1 MKRLTITDIR
11 NRIRSRLDG
20 AEDFTYRDRYE
31 RLAETAIDSAQP
43 SQICTV
49 IEYGCINNDR
59 LSLDTM
65 CRLFDALYEYGDVSQ
80 IKKYGNSILKEYV
93 SRVRDAKET
102 QTYLKKKLGLAKSKV
117 TTKIQNNFDDIKDA
131 FNRLYSGGKSNL
143 NRNVKQISSVAKKAF
158 PNNPMVKNTTTKES
172 AYIGIYE
179 SMVDKTTE
187 MVSIDRI
194 LENYNRISKRFNID
208 RIIQENTMVNGI
220 EDTIVEI
227 CELID
232 TYDMSVKARYNTCL
246 ETCWYGLHKN
256 SFSFSESE
264 LVTTV
269 TNYYMTHGKNG
280 KACASILE
288 VSTVFDKKDYMGD
301 IDILMEEEPE
311 ETVSEGKMDRL
322 YRVTYN
328 GVGIYEA
335 FKNACTYDEWKSFK
349 NSDAVKWLPVPKA
362 YGKDTNNTSYF
373 TELGY
378 SKFKKNVYPII
389 TQKLDKGSIK
399 VDEVTLSTD
408 PIYSDLYQVVVPTTI
423 ARESSHQYMD
433 MDKFILPERYFKE
446 DVEEFKDV
454 KDYFYYGKEIDDIND
469 TSSQGT
475 PSTKISMIR
484 NPFEAIATTHPEK
497 INNVRL
503 EAIASCKDIVS
514 EFNAFFDSLFDE
526 MTEHNKHAIESFGSV
541 NFKKP
546 QQSISWAVENM
557 NKNIQFLQDYE
568 GISRDEAY
576 RIVKQNFIPESLTE
590 AGCRSLIN
598 IRITRNRAFTTC
610 LKTLVQCNYQFL
622 NLTEAEASSLASK
635 LDNANLSSQAI
646 ETIKDIMSKK
656 KTLRNFKVKDG
667 VYDFRDVGGGCI
679 FVSPSDVDDADMYYE
694 SKPDKHLP
702 DIFEYDAI
710 VYSHGGYNT
719 DTADDFNDAINNILD
734 NIENTIGHEYKEY
747 NDVRSQSKFISETDS
762 KAINNEIQKGSYTA
776 DEFISKFILKPRT
789 ELYKM
794 VTEFIKNMRSDR
806 KNAITYRNDFLDDL
820 DDFEDS
826 HLLVGQLGN
835 WVRWLKT
842 EVNSILPNWV
852 SSYANGDTSGNW
864 TVNPV
869 NTLRADRISTVP
881 ELIRQLKKE
890 GFKTILLTCC
900 NPGSIKLPNDI
911 VKDHSIRVFMGN
923 HSVYKENYTTDEREL
938 DHVVRR
944 LDRQIDYLIESYN
957 IDVITLQPIDVL
969 VEEYNEMYTL
979 YMTENA
985 IDVLTSLAK
994 KAIEIIVSLWKGLIS
1009 VVKYIIQSIKE
1020 FIFGPE
1026 KSGNSDAKLSK
1037 PIEMT
1042 VITVS
1047 NGKPDVV
1054 TKSISSPKEAKDLAV
1069 DSSKKIESLVKSM
1082 SDKET
1087 AEIKKIQ
1094 DAIDSGKT
1102 KVKDKNGK
1110 EATSESYIREVKYIN
1125 DDGED
1130 VPKVCPECGADVK
1143 VYLKGE
1149 PVFVCSNKN
1158 CSKYFGTVPFK
1169 EDGFDPF
1176 GFKKRREERE
1186 RLAKIADEEI
1196 KKYDSAYKSHLSNIA
1211 KICANKV
1218 EYMTI
1223 TDSISF
1229 ESMYGAYVSNIA
1241 TFVLTN
1247 DMDNEFAEKYGYGS
1261 DKHIK
1266 ATNGLLMNAEKK
1278 MKTLATKVD
1287 DYISKHNLPGRAISR
1302 AHDDYVVIEIE
1313 IPYENTSVTE
1323 AKLTSE
1329 QRAKLKDSDYGIPSK
1344 KKYPMP
1350 DESHVR
1356 SAIQMFNHVSSED
1369 EAELA
1374 KNIKKNIKQY
1384 GMSVDVGKENRF
1396 SKYYTSSNET
1406 ATIQNAIREYATGN
1420 KGYPDITLKEATDF
1434 NKILDDFKASNSEHK
1449 ESKLKMLVS
1458 KLYSKNVDNIVD
1470 GTPSLLSYIRT
1481 FFIIGTFAVPV
1492 IGPVIGIVA
1501 FIADRIVALHMDRE
1515 NTLKMR
1521 AAFQKEI
1528 RATDKKIDSTKDS
1541 EKRSRLEEY
1550 RKSLMDAYDKIDEY
1564 YSDLLSEKEMDEKFE
1579 NPDDDDI
1586 RMRSSGSMGGDD
1598 FSDFDFGDD
1607 LNDFDDD
1614 DDFENM
1620 DEASR
1625 YIVYTSKLANILEFQ
1640 CIHKTFNQEACR
1652 VMISK
1657 YPSFIK
1663 ELADV
1668 AIKFPTIIDPKDLRR
1683 SIDDIRSDAK
1693 INNMHI
1699 SVIEKYDLDNAYN
1712 DLDRAIDNQ
1721 KTTRPRDITFES
1733 YKLGVAIEIT
1743 RTLNEVYSSC
1753 MYYSPIVEAS
1763 FMNTIKL
1770 ASEKLKQSFQKLSDK
1785 EKTISRNLDVSVNN
1799 FAKAAEKSM
1808 TDDNREAILKGSVL
1822 PKASKIVKLAIANI
1836 GIGVLID
1843 PVVAVIG
1850 TLGYLGVSAHMKN
1863 KQKRAILDEIEVEL
1877 KMCQKYIDL
1886 AESKN
1891 DLKSLK
1897 KLYTIQRSLE
1907 RQKAKIMYNLKTKG
1921 ESYHTTEE
1929 LGNKY

>member
-11 NRIRSRLDG
+11 NRIRSRLEG

-31 RLAETAIDSAQP
+31 RLAETAINSAQP

-93 SRVRDAKET
+93 SKVRDAKET

-143 NRNVKQISSVAKKAF
+143 NRNVKQISSVVKKAF
-158 PNNPMVKNTTTKES
+158 PNNPIVKNTTTKES

-208 RIIQENTMVNGI
+208 RIIQENTMVNGVG
-220 EDTIVEI
+220 DTIVEL

-311 ETVSEGKMDRL
+311 EDDD
-322 YRVTYN
+322 TY
-328 GVGIYEA
+328 I
-335 FKNACTYDEWKSFK
+335 
-349 NSDAVKWLPVPKA
+349 
-362 YGKDTNNTSYF
+362 
-373 TELGY
+373 
-378 SKFKKNVYPII
+378 
-389 TQKLDKGSIK
+389 Q
-399 VDEVTLSTD
+399 
-408 PIYSDLYQVVVPTTI
+408 
-423 ARESSHQYMD
+423 
-433 MDKFILPERYFKE
+433 E
-446 DVEEFKDV
+446 D
-454 KDYFYYGKEIDDIND
+454 
-469 TSSQGT
+469 
-475 PSTKISMIR
+475 
-484 NPFEAIATTHPEK
+484 
-497 INNVRL
+497 
-503 EAIASCKDIVS
+503 
-514 EFNAFFDSLFDE
+514 
-526 MTEHNKHAIESFGSV
+526 
-541 NFKKP
+541 
-546 QQSISWAVENM
+546 
-557 NKNIQFLQDYE
+557 
-568 GISRDEAY
+568 
-576 RIVKQNFIPESLTE
+576 
-590 AGCRSLIN
+590 
-598 IRITRNRAFTTC
+598 
-610 LKTLVQCNYQFL
+610 
-622 NLTEAEASSLASK
+622 
-635 LDNANLSSQAI
+635 
-646 ETIKDIMSKK
+646 
-656 KTLRNFKVKDG
+656 
-667 VYDFRDVGGGCI
+667 
-679 FVSPSDVDDADMYYE
+679 
-694 SKPDKHLP
+694 
-702 DIFEYDAI
+702 
-710 VYSHGGYNT
+710 
-719 DTADDFNDAINNILD
+719 
-734 NIENTIGHEYKEY
+734 
-747 NDVRSQSKFISETDS
+747 
-762 KAINNEIQKGSYTA
+762 
-776 DEFISKFILKPRT
+776 
-789 ELYKM
+789 
-794 VTEFIKNMRSDR
+794 
-806 KNAITYRNDFLDDL
+806 
-820 DDFEDS
+820 
-826 HLLVGQLGN
+826 
-835 WVRWLKT
+835 
-842 EVNSILPNWV
+842 
-852 SSYANGDTSGNW
+852 
-864 TVNPV
+864 
-869 NTLRADRISTVP
+869 
-881 ELIRQLKKE
+881 
-890 GFKTILLTCC
+890 
-900 NPGSIKLPNDI
+900 
-911 VKDHSIRVFMGN
+911 
-923 HSVYKENYTTDEREL
+923 
-938 DHVVRR
+938 
-944 LDRQIDYLIESYN
+944 
-957 IDVITLQPIDVL
+957 
-969 VEEYNEMYTL
+969 
-979 YMTENA
+979 
-985 IDVLTSLAK
+985 
-994 KAIEIIVSLWKGLIS
+994 
-1009 VVKYIIQSIKE
+1009 
-1020 FIFGPE
+1020 
-1026 KSGNSDAKLSK
+1026 
-1037 PIEMT
+1037 
-1042 VITVS
+1042 
-1047 NGKPDVV
+1047 
-1054 TKSISSPKEAKDLAV
+1054 
-1069 DSSKKIESLVKSM
+1069 
-1082 SDKET
+1082 
-1087 AEIKKIQ
+1087 
-1094 DAIDSGKT
+1094 
-1102 KVKDKNGK
+1102 
-1110 EATSESYIREVKYIN
+1110 ESYIGEVKYIN

-1149 PVFVCSNKN
+1149 PVFVCSNKK

-1176 GFKKRREERE
+1176 GFKRRKEERE
-1186 RLAKIADEEI
+1186 RLAKIAEEKI
-1196 KKYDSAYKSHLSNIA
+1196 KKYNSTYKSHLSNIA

-1229 ESMYGAYVSNIA
+1229 ESMYGAYVANIA

-1261 DKHIK
+1261 VKHIK

-1278 MKTLATKVD
+1278 MKTLATKID
-1287 DYISKHNLPGRAISR
+1287 DYISKHDLPGRAISR

-1374 KNIKKNIKQY
+1374 KNIKKKIKRY

-1420 KGYPDITLKEATDF
+1420 NGYPDITLKEATDF
-1434 NKILDDFKASNSEHK
+1434 NKILDDFKASNDEHK
-1449 ESKLKMLVS
+1449 ESKLKMLVN

-1492 IGPVIGIVA
+1492 VGPVIGIVA

-1550 RKSLMDAYDKIDEY
+1550 RKSLIDAYDKIDEY

-1668 AIKFPTIIDPKDLRR
+1668 AIKFPTIIDPRDLRR

-1721 KTTRPRDITFES
+1721 KTTRPKDITFES

-1753 MYYSPIVEAS
+1753 IYYSPIVEAS

-1822 PKASKIVKLAIANI
+1822 LKASKIVKLAIANI

>member
-11 NRIRSRLDG
+11 NRIRSRLEG

-93 SRVRDAKET
+93 SKVRDAKET

-158 PNNPMVKNTTTKES
+158 PNNPMVKNAATKES

-220 EDTIVEI
+220 EDTIVEL

-301 IDILMEEEPE
+301 IDILMEEDPE

-389 TQKLDKGSIK
+389 AQKLDKGSIK

-408 PIYSDLYQVVVPTTI
+408 PVYSDLYQVVVPATTT
-423 ARESSHQYMD
+423 RESSHQYT
-433 MDKFILPERYFKE
+433 DKSIISERFFKE
-446 DVEEFKDV
+446 DEPISEWHHYDESIVDRPNNYRSYTEYSPVIPIYEVKMNTKDKVLNVLTMGNHWKKLRDEELHKH
-454 KDYFYYGKEIDDIND
+454 IND
-469 TSSQGT
+469 KFS
-475 PSTKISMIR
+475 IS
-484 NPFEAIATTHPEK
+484 PT
-497 INNVRL
+497 
-503 EAIASCKDIVS
+503 
-514 EFNAFFDSLFDE
+514 
-526 MTEHNKHAIESFGSV
+526 
-541 NFKKP
+541 NFKK
-546 QQSISWAVENM
+546 AYENWY
-557 NKNIQFLQDYE
+557 ITV
-568 GISRDEAY
+568 AY
-576 RIVKQNFIPESLTE
+576 DSNMTKDSDDIKVY
-590 AGCRSLIN
+590 
-598 IRITRNRAFTTC
+598 RAYMIAMYDFEPDIMIC
-610 LKTLVQCNYQFL
+610 
-622 NLTEAEASSLASK
+622 S
-635 LDNANLSSQAI
+635 
-646 ETIKDIMSKK
+646 IKDFIREYNVPRGECTYGDDPNITFVMYSFPEEHGPVLKETYGGRYFTDIVDNQVRMILYKHSKTYK
-656 KTLRNFKVKDG
+656 
-667 VYDFRDVGGGCI
+667 I
-679 FVSPSDVDDADMYYE
+679 
-694 SKPDKHLP
+694 KP
-702 DIFEYDAI
+702 Y
-710 VYSHGGYNT
+710 VNM
-719 DTADDFNDAINNILD
+719 D
-734 NIENTIGHEYKEY
+734 NIIATQRYL
-747 NDVRSQSKFISETDS
+747 DS
-762 KAINNEIQKGSYTA
+762 INA
-776 DEFISKFILKPRT
+776 
-789 ELYKM
+789 
-794 VTEFIKNMRSDR
+794 
-806 KNAITYRNDFLDDL
+806 
-820 DDFEDS
+820 
-826 HLLVGQLGN
+826 
-835 WVRWLKT
+835 
-842 EVNSILPNWV
+842 
-852 SSYANGDTSGNW
+852 
-864 TVNPV
+864 
-869 NTLRADRISTVP
+869 
-881 ELIRQLKKE
+881 
-890 GFKTILLTCC
+890 
-900 NPGSIKLPNDI
+900 
-911 VKDHSIRVFMGN
+911 
-923 HSVYKENYTTDEREL
+923 
-938 DHVVRR
+938 
-944 LDRQIDYLIESYN
+944 
-957 IDVITLQPIDVL
+957 
-969 VEEYNEMYTL
+969 
-979 YMTENA
+979 
-985 IDVLTSLAK
+985 
-994 KAIEIIVSLWKGLIS
+994 
-1009 VVKYIIQSIKE
+1009 
-1020 FIFGPE
+1020 
-1026 KSGNSDAKLSK
+1026 
-1037 PIEMT
+1037 
-1042 VITVS
+1042 
-1047 NGKPDVV
+1047 
-1054 TKSISSPKEAKDLAV
+1054 
-1069 DSSKKIESLVKSM
+1069 
-1082 SDKET
+1082 
-1087 AEIKKIQ
+1087 
-1094 DAIDSGKT
+1094 
-1102 KVKDKNGK
+1102 
-1110 EATSESYIREVKYIN
+1110 ESYIGEVKYIN
-1125 DDGED
+1125 DEGED

-1186 RLAKIADEEI
+1186 RLAKIAEEKM
-1196 KKYDSAYKSHLSNIA
+1196 KKYDSAYKSHLSNIT

-1229 ESMYGAYVSNIA
+1229 ESMYGAYVANIA

-1287 DYISKHNLPGRAISR
+1287 DYISKHDLPGRAISR

-1374 KNIKKNIKQY
+1374 KNIKKKIKQY

-1434 NKILDDFKASNSEHK
+1434 NKILDDFKASNDEHK
-1449 ESKLKMLVS
+1449 ESKLKMLVN

-1492 IGPVIGIVA
+1492 VGPVIGIIA

-1550 RKSLMDAYDKIDEY
+1550 RKSLMNAYDKIDEY

-1625 YIVYTSKLANILEFQ
+1625 YIVYTSKLANIFEFQ

-1668 AIKFPTIIDPKDLRR
+1668 AIKFPTIIDPRDLRR

>member
-1 MKRLTITDIR
+1 MARIRRAAQSAPQEVLVPEAEQPYAVPENWRWVRLGKVVNVSQNKTNVFCPDTKYVGLEHIAKHLGVVSFGTASEIKSVKSIFKKGDILYGKLRPYLNKHDVADFSGVCSTDIIVLQAKAFVDR
-11 NRIRSRLDG
+11 EFVNYFFDLNIFIEYATSHCRGINLPRVSTGVVLDACFPLPPRAEQERIVARIESLFARLDKAREKVDAVLGRCAARKAALLHKAFSGELTAAWRKARGIGLESWEEKLSGQLFSYVTSGSRGWAKYYSEEG
-20 AEDFTYRDRYE
+20 ALFIRMGN
-31 RLAETAIDSAQP
+31 LSHET
-43 SQICTV
+43 
-49 IEYGCINNDR
+49 IELN
-59 LSLDTM
+59 LS
-65 CRLFDALYEYGDVSQ
+65 EVQ
-80 IKKYGNSILKEYV
+80 HV
-93 SRVRDAKET
+93 
-102 QTYLKKKLGLAKSKV
+102 KLP
-117 TTKIQNNFDDIKDA
+117 DDIA
-131 FNRLYSGGKSNL
+131 
-143 NRNVKQISSVAKKAF
+143 
-158 PNNPMVKNTTTKES
+158 
-172 AYIGIYE
+172 
-179 SMVDKTTE
+179 
-187 MVSIDRI
+187 
-194 LENYNRISKRFNID
+194 
-208 RIIQENTMVNGI
+208 
-220 EDTIVEI
+220 
-227 CELID
+227 
-232 TYDMSVKARYNTCL
+232 
-246 ETCWYGLHKN
+246 
-256 SFSFSESE
+256 
-264 LVTTV
+264 
-269 TNYYMTHGKNG
+269 
-280 KACASILE
+280 
-288 VSTVFDKKDYMGD
+288 
-301 IDILMEEEPE
+301 
-311 ETVSEGKMDRL
+311 
-322 YRVTYN
+322 
-328 GVGIYEA
+328 
-335 FKNACTYDEWKSFK
+335 
-349 NSDAVKWLPVPKA
+349 
-362 YGKDTNNTSYF
+362 
-373 TELGY
+373 
-378 SKFKKNVYPII
+378 
-389 TQKLDKGSIK
+389 
-399 VDEVTLSTD
+399 
-408 PIYSDLYQVVVPTTI
+408 
-423 ARESSHQYMD
+423 
-433 MDKFILPERYFKE
+433 
-446 DVEEFKDV
+446 
-454 KDYFYYGKEIDDIND
+454 
-469 TSSQGT
+469 
-475 PSTKISMIR
+475 
-484 NPFEAIATTHPEK
+484 
-497 INNVRL
+497 
-503 EAIASCKDIVS
+503 
-514 EFNAFFDSLFDE
+514 
-526 MTEHNKHAIESFGSV
+526 
-541 NFKKP
+541 
-546 QQSISWAVENM
+546 
-557 NKNIQFLQDYE
+557 
-568 GISRDEAY
+568 
-576 RIVKQNFIPESLTE
+576 
-590 AGCRSLIN
+590 
-598 IRITRNRAFTTC
+598 
-610 LKTLVQCNYQFL
+610 
-622 NLTEAEASSLASK
+622 
-635 LDNANLSSQAI
+635 
-646 ETIKDIMSKK
+646 
-656 KTLRNFKVKDG
+656 
-667 VYDFRDVGGGCI
+667 
-679 FVSPSDVDDADMYYE
+679 
-694 SKPDKHLP
+694 
-702 DIFEYDAI
+702 
-710 VYSHGGYNT
+710 
-719 DTADDFNDAINNILD
+719 
-734 NIENTIGHEYKEY
+734 
-747 NDVRSQSKFISETDS
+747 
-762 KAINNEIQKGSYTA
+762 
-776 DEFISKFILKPRT
+776 
-789 ELYKM
+789 
-794 VTEFIKNMRSDR
+794 
-806 KNAITYRNDFLDDL
+806 
-820 DDFEDS
+820 
-826 HLLVGQLGN
+826 
-835 WVRWLKT
+835 
-842 EVNSILPNWV
+842 
-852 SSYANGDTSGNW
+852 
-864 TVNPV
+864 
-869 NTLRADRISTVP
+869 
-881 ELIRQLKKE
+881 
-890 GFKTILLTCC
+890 
-900 NPGSIKLPNDI
+900 
-911 VKDHSIRVFMGN
+911 KDHSIRVFMGN
-923 HSVYKENYTTDEREL
+923 HSVYKENYTAEEREL

-969 VEEYNEMYTL
+969 IEEYNEMYTL
-979 YMTENA
+979 YMNESA
-985 IDVLTSLAK
+985 IDVLANLAK

-1009 VVKYIIQSIKE
+1009 VVKYVIQSIKE

-1037 PIEMT
+1037 PVEMA

-1047 NGKPDVV
+1047 NGKPEVV

-1110 EATSESYIREVKYIN
+1110 EVTSESYIGEVKYIN

-1186 RLAKIADEEI
+1186 RLAKIAKEKM
-1196 KKYDSAYKSHLSNIA
+1196 KKYDSAYKSHLPNIA

-1229 ESMYGAYVSNIA
+1229 ESMYGAYVANIA

-1261 DKHIK
+1261 AKHIK

-1287 DYISKHNLPGRAISR
+1287 DYISKHDLPGRAISR

-1374 KNIKKNIKQY
+1374 KNIKKKIKQY

-1434 NKILDDFKASNSEHK
+1434 NKILDDFKASNDEHK
-1449 ESKLKMLVS
+1449 ESKLKMLVN

-1492 IGPVIGIVA
+1492 VGPVIGIVA

-1586 RMRSSGSMGGDD
+1586 RMRSSGSMSGDD

-1668 AIKFPTIIDPKDLRR
+1668 AIKFPTIIDPRDLRR

-1699 SVIEKYDLDNAYN
+1699 GVIEKYDLDNAYN

-1721 KTTRPRDITFES
+1721 KATRPRDITFES

-1753 MYYSPIVEAS
+1753 MYYSPIMEAS

>member
-1 MKRLTITDIR
+1 M
-11 NRIRSRLDG
+11 
-20 AEDFTYRDRYE
+20 
-31 RLAETAIDSAQP
+31 
-43 SQICTV
+43 
-49 IEYGCINNDR
+49 
-59 LSLDTM
+59 
-65 CRLFDALYEYGDVSQ
+65 
-80 IKKYGNSILKEYV
+80 
-93 SRVRDAKET
+93 
-102 QTYLKKKLGLAKSKV
+102 
-117 TTKIQNNFDDIKDA
+117 
-131 FNRLYSGGKSNL
+131 
-143 NRNVKQISSVAKKAF
+143 
-158 PNNPMVKNTTTKES
+158 
-172 AYIGIYE
+172 
-179 SMVDKTTE
+179 
-187 MVSIDRI
+187 
-194 LENYNRISKRFNID
+194 
-208 RIIQENTMVNGI
+208 
-220 EDTIVEI
+220 
-227 CELID
+227 
-232 TYDMSVKARYNTCL
+232 
-246 ETCWYGLHKN
+246 
-256 SFSFSESE
+256 
-264 LVTTV
+264 
-269 TNYYMTHGKNG
+269 
-280 KACASILE
+280 
-288 VSTVFDKKDYMGD
+288 
-301 IDILMEEEPE
+301 
-311 ETVSEGKMDRL
+311 
-322 YRVTYN
+322 
-328 GVGIYEA
+328 
-335 FKNACTYDEWKSFK
+335 
-349 NSDAVKWLPVPKA
+349 
-362 YGKDTNNTSYF
+362 
-373 TELGY
+373 
-378 SKFKKNVYPII
+378 
-389 TQKLDKGSIK
+389 
-399 VDEVTLSTD
+399 
-408 PIYSDLYQVVVPTTI
+408 
-423 ARESSHQYMD
+423 
-433 MDKFILPERYFKE
+433 
-446 DVEEFKDV
+446 
-454 KDYFYYGKEIDDIND
+454 
-469 TSSQGT
+469 
-475 PSTKISMIR
+475 
-484 NPFEAIATTHPEK
+484 
-497 INNVRL
+497 
-503 EAIASCKDIVS
+503 
-514 EFNAFFDSLFDE
+514 
-526 MTEHNKHAIESFGSV
+526 
-541 NFKKP
+541 
-546 QQSISWAVENM
+546 
-557 NKNIQFLQDYE
+557 
-568 GISRDEAY
+568 
-576 RIVKQNFIPESLTE
+576 
-590 AGCRSLIN
+590 
-598 IRITRNRAFTTC
+598 
-610 LKTLVQCNYQFL
+610 
-622 NLTEAEASSLASK
+622 
-635 LDNANLSSQAI
+635 
-646 ETIKDIMSKK
+646 
-656 KTLRNFKVKDG
+656 
-667 VYDFRDVGGGCI
+667 
-679 FVSPSDVDDADMYYE
+679 
-694 SKPDKHLP
+694 
-702 DIFEYDAI
+702 
-710 VYSHGGYNT
+710 
-719 DTADDFNDAINNILD
+719 
-734 NIENTIGHEYKEY
+734 
-747 NDVRSQSKFISETDS
+747 
-762 KAINNEIQKGSYTA
+762 
-776 DEFISKFILKPRT
+776 
-789 ELYKM
+789 
-794 VTEFIKNMRSDR
+794 
-806 KNAITYRNDFLDDL
+806 
-820 DDFEDS
+820 
-826 HLLVGQLGN
+826 
-835 WVRWLKT
+835 
-842 EVNSILPNWV
+842 
-852 SSYANGDTSGNW
+852 
-864 TVNPV
+864 
-869 NTLRADRISTVP
+869 
-881 ELIRQLKKE
+881 
-890 GFKTILLTCC
+890 
-900 NPGSIKLPNDI
+900 
-911 VKDHSIRVFMGN
+911 
-923 HSVYKENYTTDEREL
+923 
-938 DHVVRR
+938 
-944 LDRQIDYLIESYN
+944 
-957 IDVITLQPIDVL
+957 
-969 VEEYNEMYTL
+969 
-979 YMTENA
+979 
-985 IDVLTSLAK
+985 
-994 KAIEIIVSLWKGLIS
+994 
-1009 VVKYIIQSIKE
+1009 
-1020 FIFGPE
+1020 
-1026 KSGNSDAKLSK
+1026 
-1037 PIEMT
+1037 
-1042 VITVS
+1042 
-1047 NGKPDVV
+1047 
-1054 TKSISSPKEAKDLAV
+1054 
-1069 DSSKKIESLVKSM
+1069 
-1082 SDKET
+1082 
-1087 AEIKKIQ
+1087 
-1094 DAIDSGKT
+1094 
-1102 KVKDKNGK
+1102 
-1110 EATSESYIREVKYIN
+1110 
-1125 DDGED
+1125 
-1130 VPKVCPECGADVK
+1130 
-1143 VYLKGE
+1143 
-1149 PVFVCSNKN
+1149 
-1158 CSKYFGTVPFK
+1158 
-1169 EDGFDPF
+1169 
-1176 GFKKRREERE
+1176 
-1186 RLAKIADEEI
+1186 

-1223 TDSISF
+1223 TNRISF
-1229 ESMYGAYVSNIA
+1229 ESMYGAYVANIA

-1261 DKHIK
+1261 VKHYK

-1287 DYISKHNLPGRAISR
+1287 DYISKHDLPGRAISR

-1374 KNIKKNIKQY
+1374 KNIKKKIKQY
-1384 GMSVDVGKENRF
+1384 GMSVDVGKDNRF

-1434 NKILDDFKASNSEHK
+1434 NKILDDFKASNDEHK
-1449 ESKLKMLVS
+1449 ESKLKMLVN

-1492 IGPVIGIVA
+1492 VGPVIGIVA

-1586 RMRSSGSMGGDD
+1586 RMKSSGSMSGDD

-1668 AIKFPTIIDPKDLRR
+1668 AIKFPTIIDPKDLKR

>member
-11 NRIRSRLDG
+11 NRIRSRLEG

-31 RLAETAIDSAQP
+31 RLAETAINSAQP

-158 PNNPMVKNTTTKES
+158 PNNPMVKNAATKES
-172 AYIGIYE
+172 AYISIYE

-220 EDTIVEI
+220 EDTIVEL

-311 ETVSEGKMDRL
+311 E
-322 YRVTYN
+322 
-328 GVGIYEA
+328 
-335 FKNACTYDEWKSFK
+335 DE
-349 NSDAVKWLPVPKA
+349 PTPI
-362 YGKDTNNTSYF
+362 
-373 TELGY
+373 E
-378 SKFKKNVYPII
+378 YP
-389 TQKLDKGSIK
+389 S
-399 VDEVTLSTD
+399 VHTD
-408 PIYSDLYQVVVPTTI
+408 S
-423 ARESSHQYMD
+423 
-433 MDKFILPERYFKE
+433 FILPERFFKE

-454 KDYFYYGKEIDDIND
+454 KDYFYYGGEDDVNS
-469 TSSQGT
+469 TSDQST

-526 MTEHNKHAIESFGSV
+526 MTEHNKHAFESFGSV
-541 NFKKP
+541 NFKKS

-557 NKNIQFLQDYE
+557 NKNIQVLQDSE
-568 GISRDEAY
+568 GISREEAY

-598 IRITRNRAFTTC
+598 IRITRNRAFTAC

-719 DTADDFNDAINNILD
+719 DTAEDFNDAVNNILD
-734 NIENTIGHEYKEY
+734 NIESVIEDEYEEY
-747 NDVRSQSKFISETDS
+747 NDVKSQAKFISETDS

-794 VTEFIKNMRSDR
+794 VTEFIKNMRSDC

-826 HLLVGQLGN
+826 HLLAGQLGN
-835 WVRWLKT
+835 WVRWLRTK
-842 EVNSILPNWV
+842 VNSILPNWV

-900 NPGSIKLPNDI
+900 NPGSVKLPDDI
-911 VKDHSIRVFMGN
+911 AKDHSIRVFMGN
-923 HSVYKENYTTDEREL
+923 HSVYKENYTAEEREL
-938 DHVVRR
+938 DHVVRK

-979 YMTENA
+979 YMNESA

-994 KAIEIIVSLWKGLIS
+994 KAIEIVVSLWKGLIS

-1037 PIEMT
+1037 PVEMA

-1047 NGKPDVV
+1047 NGKPEVV

-1094 DAIDSGKT
+1094 DAIDNGKT
-1102 KVKDKNGK
+1102 KVKDKNDK
-1110 EATSESYIREVKYIN
+1110 EATSESYIREIKYIN
-1125 DDGED
+1125 DDGEN
-1130 VPKVCPECGADVK
+1130 VPKVCPECGAEVK

-1186 RLAKIADEEI
+1186 RLAKIAKEKM
-1196 KKYDSAYKSHLSNIA
+1196 KKYDSAYKSHLPNIA

-1229 ESMYGAYVSNIA
+1229 ESMYGAYVANIA

-1261 DKHIK
+1261 AKHIK

-1287 DYISKHNLPGRAISR
+1287 DYISKHDLPGRAISR

-1374 KNIKKNIKQY
+1374 KNIKKKIKQY

-1434 NKILDDFKASNSEHK
+1434 NKILDDFKASNDEHK
-1449 ESKLKMLVS
+1449 ESKLKMLVN

-1492 IGPVIGIVA
+1492 VGPVIGIVA

-1668 AIKFPTIIDPKDLRR
+1668 AIKFPTIIDPRDLRR